1 MAKIEI
7 EHYDI
12 MDQPIAVGDAVACPN
27 HNMLMIGFVK
37 KINPKMIGVEFVGWR
52 HHKNKYPRDLIK
64 VDGAMATL
72 YLLKHEK

>member
-1 MAKIEI
+1 
-7 EHYDI
+7 
-12 MDQPIAVGDAVACPN
+12 
-27 HNMLMIGFVK
+27 MIGFVK